1 MEPTLG
7 QMPAEVLYI
16 GSGSDDAIMTE
27 RIVSPGCFLFIFV
40 KAGMFTLKIDGKRI
54 SCTSGEFVVAVS
66 KQHHEILKYGKKV
79 LCYIVKVQW
88 QFIMGT
94 KLFFN
99 FIEAFVSSGAVK
111 LFPDTFDRAVML
123 RIMKLL
129 HYFYGTRSSPSRFS
143 KPSFAAAVSLLVLQ
157 AGWQYNNST
166 NTGALKYTRKES
178 LAMQFLK
185 LLMQH
190 FRKEHAL
197 KFYADALFVTAG
209 YLNKA
214 VREVTGKTV
223 GMCIADVITSEA
235 KYLLETSDDSIESI
249 SEQLSFGSSGSFSRF
264 FKKHTTMTPNAY
276 RRDYQG

>member
-1 MEPTLG
+1 MEPTLEE
-7 QMPAEVLYI
+7 MPAEVLYI
-16 GSGSDDAIMTE
+16 GADSDDTTIE
-27 RIVSPGCFLFIFV
+27 RITSPGCFIFIFV
-40 KAGMFTLKIDGKRI
+40 KAGIFAIRIDGKRI

-94 KLFFN
+94 KLFLN
-99 FIEAFVSSGAVK
+99 FIEAFVSSGPVK
-111 LFPDTFDRAVML
+111 LFPDTFDRSVLL

-143 KPSFAAAVSLLVLQ
+143 KPSFAAALSLLVLQ
-157 AGWQYNNST
+157 AGWHYNT
-166 NTGALKYTRKES
+166 TATTGALKYTRKES

-190 FRKEHAL
+190 FRTERAM

-223 GMCIADVITSEA
+223 GMCLTDVVVSEA
-235 KYLLETSDDSIESI
+235 KYLLETSEDTIESI
-249 SEQLSFGSSGSFSRF
+249 SEQLSFGSYGSFSRF
-264 FKKHTTMTPNAY
+264 FKKHTRVTPNSY
-276 RRDYQG
+276 RRDFHG

>member
-16 GSGSDDAIMTE
+16 GDGSNDVTTE

-40 KAGMFTLKIDGKRI
+40 KTGVFSLKIDGKRI
-54 SCTSGEFVVAVS
+54 SCTSGELVVAVS
-66 KQHHEILKYGKKV
+66 KQHHEIVKYGKKV

-94 KLFFN
+94 KLFLN
-99 FIEAFVSSGAVK
+99 FIEAFVGNGSVK
-111 LFPDTFDRAVML
+111 LFPDEFDRAVIL

-129 HYFYGTRSSPSRFS
+129 HYFYGTRLSPLRFS

-157 AGWQYNNST
+157 AGWQYST
-166 NTGALKYTRKES
+166 STTTGALKYTRKES
-178 LAMQFLK
+178 LAMRFLQ

-190 FRKEHAL
+190 FRSEHAL
-197 KFYADALFVTAG
+197 RFYADALFVTAG

-214 VREVTGKTV
+214 VRAVTGKTA
-223 GMCIADVITSEA
+223 GMCFADVMVSEA
-235 KYLLETSDDSIESI
+235 KYLLETSEDTIESI
-249 SEQLSFGSSGSFSRF
+249 SEQLHFGSSGSFSRF
-264 FKKHTTMTPNAY
+264 FKKHAHMTPQSY
-276 RRDYQG
+276 RRDYHG